1 MLVVAFNLMKAP
13 LGMALVVGTVGLL
26 VAFWF
31 IDREYLSR
39 LSFSDRHGEIDLSV
53 PYMSADAMY
62 LRYYILFIGVMCC
75 WYIIWD
81 FIDDFVF
88 HKM

>member
-31 IDREYLSR
+31 IDREPAAST
-39 LSFSDRHGEIDLSV
+39 SI
-53 PYMSADAMY
+53 
-62 LRYYILFIGVMCC
+62 
-75 WYIIWD
+75 
-81 FIDDFVF
+81 
-88 HKM
+88 